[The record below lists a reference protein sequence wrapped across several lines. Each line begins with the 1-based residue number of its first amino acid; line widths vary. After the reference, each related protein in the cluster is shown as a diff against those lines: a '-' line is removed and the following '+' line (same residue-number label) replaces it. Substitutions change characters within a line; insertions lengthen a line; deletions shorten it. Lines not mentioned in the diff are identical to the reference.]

1 MFYSHFLLS
10 ADAELKRKV
19 EAMHAGQAKVALL
32 KNQAQDAQAALSG
45 AGDSFF
51 RTGFTLALKFFL

>member
-1 MFYSHFLLS
+1 
-10 ADAELKRKV
+10 LKRKV

-51 RTGFTLALKFFL
+51 RTGFTLALKLFCDVLVVF